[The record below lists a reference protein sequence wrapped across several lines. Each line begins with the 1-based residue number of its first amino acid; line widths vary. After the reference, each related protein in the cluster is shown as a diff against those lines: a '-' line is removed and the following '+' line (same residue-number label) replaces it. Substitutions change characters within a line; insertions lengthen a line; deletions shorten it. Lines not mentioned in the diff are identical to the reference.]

1 MDYSKWDKLTEEDED
16 EGEDNNKISTGH
28 GDNLSFLTDPM
39 KKKEGPMTIEEMMTA
54 LNMTPGQVAEKM
66 KSMNGVNVGGVF
78 SGGIWQDG
86 KELRERHQA
95 ALREHIDKG
104 LYKMTNTSID
114 PISSGFISSRDA
126 KSLRVLKSVKDL
138 KVGQINAGVILWC
151 TVIEPVFRV
160 VGLQVIVEDVQKN
173 IFLIAAYNFVSS
185 AISLSDCQKTLPVG
199 CRIGM
204 KEPYLKCYGTGY
216 LGLRVDNPINME
228 VVIDGSEASTS
239 TSTSI
244 SIKQSVKGK
253 SSLDYKNEGNEFF
266 KKQEYKKAIVAYSV
280 GISTITTQL
289 KDPMELR
296 VALLNN
302 RCTCYLKTRQYIEA
316 LSDARSVLQLQPS
329 NAKAAFKE
337 ADSLFGLRRY
347 GDSDEKFEALQG
359 RKEIN
364 KQELQTRRDA
374 ILRLIVQS
382 YVGQYQESDF
392 RIKVTSYTL
401 HSELEDYFG
410 PIRIGQSTGKG
421 RGVFASEDIS
431 KGELILVEKP
441 FVTTD
446 VVPIADTSSLSDT
459 GVFTYQIPTVDLQSR
474 TAYSAENEKLIFNV
488 IEKAKGCKAHAAR
501 LSVLYDGTNSHD
513 RIIPSLDFFRYDDDE
528 MILSHSGTISAEKIR
543 KIISFNVFG
552 DSYPDK
558 EKFDS
563 KEDIMKQSTSSL
575 FIVTSLFNHSKTPN
589 IVHTSNVVGGVMR
602 LVASKDIKK
611 GDELCIIYTE
621 GDVSKW
627 GIHE

>member
-1 MDYSKWDKLTEEDED
+1 MNYSKWDKLIEED
-16 EGEDNNKISTGH
+16 EGEDNKISTGH
-28 GDNLSFLTDPM
+28 GDALSFLTDPT
-39 KKKEGPMTIEEMMTA
+39 KKKDGPVTMEEMLTA
-54 LNMTPGQVAEKM
+54 LNMTPGELSDEM
-66 KSMNGVNVGGVF
+66 NSMNGMNVAGIF

-86 KELRERHQA
+86 KELRERHLA
-95 ALREHIDKG
+95 ALREHTGKG
-104 LYKMTNTSID
+104 LYMMNNTSMD
-114 PISSGFISSRDA
+114 PISSGFVSSRDI

-138 KVGQINAGVILWC
+138 KVGQINTGVILWC

-160 VGLQVIVEDVQKN
+160 VGLQVIVEDAQRN
-173 IFLIAAYNFVSS
+173 IFLIAAYNYVSS
-185 AISLSDCQKTLPVG
+185 AMSLPECQKTLPVG

-204 KEPYLKCYGTGY
+204 KEPYLKCFGTGY

-228 VVIDGSEASTS
+228 IVIGGSEASTS
-239 TSTSI
+239 AQ
-244 SIKQSVKGK
+244 IKQSAKGK

-266 KKQEYKKAIVAYSV
+266 RKQEYKKAIIAYSV
-280 GISTITTQL
+280 GISVSQL
-289 KDPMELR
+289 KDSIEVR

-302 RCTCYLKTRQYIEA
+302 RCTCYLKTRQYVEA
-316 LSDARSVLQLQPS
+316 LSDARSALQLQPS

-337 ADSLFGLRRY
+337 AESLFGLRRY
-347 GDSDEKFEALQG
+347 ADSSEKFDALQG
-359 RKEIN
+359 CKEIN
-364 KQELQTRRDA
+364 KKELEARMGEV
-374 ILRLIVQS
+374 LRLICQTFI
-382 YVGQYQESDF
+382 GQYHPADL

-410 PIRIGQSTGKG
+410 PIRIGMSIGKG
-421 RGVFASEDIS
+421 RGVFATEDIPR
-431 KGELILVEKP
+431 GELILVEKP

-446 VVPIADTSSLSDT
+446 VVPVGDTSLSDI
-459 GVFTYQIPTVDLQSR
+459 GVTYQIPTVDLQTR

-501 LSVLYDGTNSHD
+501 LSVLYDGTNSNDH
-513 RIIPSLDFFRYDDDE
+513 IIPSLDFFRFDDDE

-552 DSYPDK
+552 DSNR
-558 EKFDS
+558 KFDS
-563 KEDIMKQSTSSL
+563 KEDIMKQSMSSL

-589 IVHTSNVVGGVMR
+589 VAHAFADFGVMR
-602 LVASKDIKK
+602 LIASRDIKM
-611 GDELCIIYTE
+611 GDELCIIYKD